1 MKPSKSRNMQLR
13 RKTVRAP
20 RRIRRIGLKKPGR
33 DAGQSLQSKQGE
45 LAHRLVERV
54 KELGALH
61 RAARLLQDHVK
72 PVWAVLSEMVS
83 FIPPAWQY
91 PEVTEACLSFDGRR
105 FATAGFKKTPWIQR
119 AEFATPDGRQGT
131 LEVVYREKRPPEDEG
146 PFLAE
151 ERSLINSLADS
162 CASYLARKRTEEELL
177 AAHGRLQALSKQSM
191 RLQEQE
197 RRQLARDLHD
207 EIGQAFTT
215 LKVNLQTLQRTTDP
229 IRKAVALKDSFTI
242 IDQTVERV
250 RDMALDLRPSM
261 LDDFGLASAVRWYVG
276 KQGER
281 AGIVTKIDSSV
292 VPQGLSPDA
301 LVACFRIVQ
310 EGVTNI
316 LRHARASKMAVTL
329 RPLKKGIKVVIED
342 DGIGFSPREAMKAS
356 GERPHLGLVGMQE
369 RIRTFDGQLEISSAK
384 GKGTK
389 LTAMIPFD
397 EAV

>member
-1 MKPSKSRNMQLR
+1 MQKTRRGKSLASRSKR
-13 RKTVRAP
+13 
-20 RRIRRIGLKKPGR
+20 GG
-33 DAGQSLQSKQGE
+33 

-61 RAARLLQDHVK
+61 RAVRLLQDNVK
-72 PVWAVLSEMVS
+72 PVAQVLSEMVL

-91 PEVTEACLSFDGRR
+91 PEVMEACVMFDGLR
-105 FATAGFKKTPWIQR
+105 FPTPRFRKTPWIQR
-119 AEFATPDGRQGT
+119 ADFATPDGRQGA
-131 LEVVYREKRPPEDEG
+131 LEVVYREKRPPEAEG

-151 ERSLINSLADS
+151 ERHLIDSLADS
-162 CASYLARKRTEEELL
+162 CVSYLTRKRAEEELL
-177 AAHGRLQALSKQSM
+177 VAHGRLQALSKQSM

-215 LKVNLQTLQRTTDP
+215 LKVNLHTIQRTPDP
-229 IRKAVALKDSFTI
+229 VRRAVSLNDSFTI

-261 LDDFGLASAVRWYVG
+261 LDDLGLAAAVRWYVG

-281 AGIVTKIDSSV
+281 AGIRTKVDSETI
-292 VPQGLSPDA
+292 PQGLSPDA

-316 LRHARASKMAVTL
+316 LRHANASRMAVTL
-329 RPLKKGIKVVIED
+329 RPGKKGVKVVIED
-342 DGIGFSPREAMKAS
+342 DGVGFSVSAAMEAS
-356 GERPHLGLVGMQE
+356 GERSHLGLIGIQE
-369 RIRTFDGQLEISSAK
+369 RVRTFNGQFHISSEK
-384 GKGTK
+384 RKGTK
-389 LTAMIPFD
+389 LSAMIPFD